1 MKRISQISL
10 LALSCL
16 LVGYTEA
23 SADDIAVIQAQID
36 ANNEQIQEIEAKY
49 AQQEE
54 EVTAEHES
62 KKSSLKDQISKLMDA
77 AGLVGDTLSNISIEG
92 VQNKLSGMFGG
103 DSGAVLNET
112 LKNNFYDKNEE
123 ATAEGNAR
131 LDKFRQNTAFND
143 NAAVYA
149 KAVDTMR
156 VGDDNLEYTQ
166 KLASNAAVIETT
178 PAGIMLDISL
188 RVENMK
194 ILLQYAEL
202 LINEVKMNTANDLLG
217 MSKKLRSYNK
227 DVTEFNLDDYVYKPE
242 SSGGFSLN
250 GLKDSVTGIAGS
262 VSGAVN
268 DAKNAANEAAGAA
281 MGAVGSAVQGATG
294 AVNNAVGSAT
304 GAIND
309 AKGAVNNAVGSATG
323 AVNDATGMVGD
334 AKNAASS
341 ALGGAL

>member
-16 LVGYTEA
+16 FIKHTEVF
-23 SADDIAVIQAQID
+23 ADDASVIQAQID
-36 ANNEQIQEIEAKY
+36 ANNAQIQEIEAQY
-49 AQQEE
+49 NQQLE
-54 EVTAEHES
+54 EVKAEHEG
-62 KKSSLKDQISKLMDA
+62 KTSSLKDQIATLADKV
-77 AGLVGDTLSNISIEG
+77 GVGDALSNITVEG

-123 ATAEGNAR
+123 ATAEGNTR

-156 VGDDNLEYTQ
+156 IGDDNLEYTQ
-166 KLASNAAVIETT
+166 KLASNAAAIETT

-217 MSKKLRSYNK
+217 MQKKLRSYDKN
-227 DVTEFNLDDYVYKPE
+227 VTEFNLDDYVYKPE
-242 SSGGFSLN
+242 SSGGFSLS
-250 GLKDSVTGIAGS
+250 GLKDSVTGAVSG
-262 VSGAVN
+262 VSGAIN
-268 DAKNAANEAAGAA
+268 DAKDAANEAAGAA
-281 MGAVGSAVQGATG
+281 MGAVGEAVQGATG

-309 AKGAVNNAVGSATG
+309 AA
-323 AVNDATGMVGD
+323 GMAGD
-334 AKNAASS
+334 VKNAAGS